1 MADLIQLEQ
10 KRLAH
15 DLQSAHFF
23 CILLLRQ
30 EDLPIASLTDLCED
44 LKVALPQPS
53 ASLAQI
59 GALAAEILCQS
70 VVVLG
75 LGGFGWFGTAR
86 LELVQAILALVDICK
101 EIEVVVQEV

>member
-10 KRLAH
+10 ERLAH

-23 CILLLRQ
+23 CVLLLRQ
-30 EDLPIASLTDLCED
+30 EDLPVASLTDLCKD
-44 LKVALPQPS
+44 LEVALPQPS
-53 ASLAQI
+53 ASLAKI

-75 LGGFGWFGTAR
+75 LGGFGRCGTAR
-86 LELVQAILALVDICK
+86 LEVVQAVLALVHICE